1 MEKRGPTDWLSV
13 RNMAAEAGLKVDENL
28 LYKLEKESPEQFE
41 IAQRMLS
48 EGRAEYLATEP
59 FFLLLLARTAGF
71 SGTEEEVKALSAQR
85 RVALLEATEMEHF
98 KDSMRHRINKI
109 AFFVVALVLLS
120 YPFFVG
126 FLIWYMFGLPILP
139 PGEFPNDLSSW
150 QEAFISW
157 AGPAAYYCLALGPAL
172 VIGLLSWLLINW
184 AAAYIELE
192 TLRK

>member
-1 MEKRGPTDWLSV
+1 MGKRGPTDWLSV

-85 RVALLEATEMEHF
+85 RVALLEATDMEH
-98 KDSMRHRINKI
+98 SNNLIRLRIDKI
-109 AFFVVALVLLS
+109 AIFVVALVLLS
-120 YPFFVG
+120 YPFFLVFLSGTCSACRSYRHSLMIFRVG
-126 FLIWYMFGLPILP
+126 KKPSLSGQDQIL
-139 PGEFPNDLSSW
+139 L
-150 QEAFISW
+150 
-157 AGPAAYYCLALGPAL
+157 
-172 VIGLLSWLLINW
+172 
-184 AAAYIELE
+184 
-192 TLRK
+192 K